1 MQVEKHDQHDS
12 KHDQQQVTNMTAS
25 ITKTSILSKQT
36 RTLQIPEYNSI
47 EFEKRLIAYSS
58 GMMSLQEAFP
68 DLSPSVKEFIKT
80 GVTDEEWDEYM
91 CGNVN
96 DIQRSHHVTT
106 VGDRVTTVGDD
117 VTTDR

>member
-1 MQVEKHDQHDS
+1 MK
-12 KHDQQQVTNMTAS
+12 AS

-96 DIQRSHHVTT
+96 DI
-106 VGDRVTTVGDD
+106 
-117 VTTDR
+117 